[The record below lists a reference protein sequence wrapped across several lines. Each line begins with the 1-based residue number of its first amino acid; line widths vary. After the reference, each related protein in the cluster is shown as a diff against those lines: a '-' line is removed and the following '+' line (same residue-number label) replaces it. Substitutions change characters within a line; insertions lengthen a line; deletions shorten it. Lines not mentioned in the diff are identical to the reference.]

1 MITSTPS
8 QRRGQMRRM
17 GSSSATAALSA
28 SLHGDARRVQAP
40 TRHSFHEFLV
50 RDAMVPGDSSN
61 ERTRGTHQPFTF
73 VGREALHEIVATVD
87 MVLGNFGGAPIKDA
101 RISLAGGA
109 QFGKTVLQHSL
120 MAYATGQRFRSTLM
134 FLPDIGL
141 VADMVQ
147 TKFRPNVVDQLPW
160 FADMIHIGVAVTA
173 SGRSLHRLGAFSVTD
188 GVRRCIGMF
197 AGLGKVP
204 TSISGDIALEDE
216 VDDIEP
222 KHEKFVEGRL
232 GASDLRFIFR
242 IGTQRVHGRGMNKAW
257 RDGSQGVI
265 ELACPK
271 CKHRQN
277 PEDAFPGIVCLSG
290 KGRVASDEKGALA
303 RLTYAGDFRV
313 GDEVVAT
320 YEPGQSYFLGCV
332 RCGAE
337 LDRTKPEWTHRKPD
351 QLSRHNW
358 SFRLSQLGIGAIE
371 LSKIVRQ
378 WVEAVEDDEKMIVF
392 RCDVLGLPRST
403 AQKLEPD
410 IIDRARTVEV
420 YEPAPPITGAQ
431 RFAGL
436 DMGQRCWFTAREV
449 HGPARKRIVWAESIP
464 LHQVGGRVP
473 HLMNWLGIGALCI
486 DQMPETKESRSLALA
501 INGLNNRT
509 AWPKVPPT
517 GRCTI
522 SFGDGR
528 MFRRDERGVE
538 TWVGMKAFVVR
549 FDRKKTGM
557 GIDQTID
564 LFTDATG
571 REIGVP
577 MIQCNRFE
585 SVDAVVREFLTPKEG
600 EFDVIERIGLRNEP
614 AMRLPH
620 VVGSMAKV
628 WEEFDAHHIAGSERD
643 KDEGNGEL
651 GEYVDQV
658 PNHFLFANAYS
669 RLAEI
674 IGGRV
679 VRVPFASARIE
690 TRKPRRGGV

>member
-1 MITSTPS
+1 MITSTQS

-28 SLHGDARRVQAP
+28 SLHGDARRVQVP
-40 TRHSFHEFLV
+40 TRHSFAEFLV
-50 RDAMVPGDSSN
+50 RDAKVPGDPSN
-61 ERTRGTHQPFTF
+61 EKTRGTHQPFTF

-265 ELACPK
+265 ELACPQ

-277 PEDAFPGIVCLSG
+277 PEDAFPGIVCKRG
-290 KGRVASDEKGALA
+290 EGRGTRDEQSKRA

-313 GDEVVAT
+313 GDEVVAN

-464 LHQVGGRVP
+464 LHQVSLRVP
-473 HLMNWLGIGALCI
+473 YLMHWLGIGALCI

-501 INGLNNRT
+501 LNGLTQRPI
-509 AWPKVPPT
+509 WPKIPPT
-517 GRCTI
+517 GRCVV

-538 TWVGMKAFVVR
+538 TWTGMRAFVVR

-577 MIQCNRFE
+577 MLQCNRFE
-585 SVDAVVREFLTPKEG
+585 SVDGVVREFLTPKEG
-600 EFDVIERIGLRNEP
+600 EFDSIAAHGLRQDP
-614 AMRLPH
+614 AIRLPR
-620 VVGSMAKV
+620 VIGTAAKL

-643 KDEGNGEL
+643 KDETGEL
-651 GEYVDQV
+651 GEYVDGV
-658 PNHFLFANAYS
+658 PNHYLFANAYS

-679 VRVPFASARIE
+679 VRQPFQQARVEI
-690 TRKPRRGGV
+690 RKPRRAGV